1 MGYCGGGGPRGAG
14 MEDRLGITPPDPSA
28 IAEECWAS
36 AEEMIRELVNCIH
49 PTMDSEE
56 KRKDVMEYIQ
66 KLIRDSLAC
75 EVFPYGS
82 VPLKT
87 YLPDG
92 DIDLTALT
100 APNTEEFLVHDVL
113 ALLREEEKK
122 ENVEYE
128 VKDTQFIDAEVK
140 LVKCLVQDIVIDLS
154 FNQLGGLCSLCFLEQ
169 VDRLVG
175 KNHLFKHSIMLIK
188 SWCYYESRILGS
200 HHGLISTYAL
210 ETLILYIFQFFHSS
224 LNGPL
229 AVLYRFLDYY
239 SRFDWEKYC
248 ISLNG
253 PVCKASLPEIV
264 VSIPDNGG
272 NLLLSEE
279 FLRNCMEMF
288 SAPSRVIGN
297 TRVFKQKHLNIIDP
311 LNETNNLGRSV
322 HRGNYYRIRSAFKYG
337 ARKLGRILLSSPDKI
352 GDGITKFFANTI
364 DRHGHN
370 RFYNLKHSSLKFCP
384 NGSGVLSSPCPAE
397 FISEDE
403 MPLNSSFGYCEND
416 NFEWEDKCGSV
427 LRNEANKLMK
437 TVSECSSLTIG
448 ATVSGHGLSGDT
460 DEPACPH
467 ALNPSS
473 ANSMS
478 NCSTSGNC
486 SDSLSGLD
494 YSAPEFNSLKSCAVN
509 GSCKNWAVFQ
519 SGQFDYVYGKPGFAS
534 WIDQGE
540 YPLENSSIYQS
551 VTDYSESVCSGDSA
565 TSTPKTSIL
574 ESLSLDFRERDLA
587 SIAGDLEVLNPLA
600 DLTGDYDSHIRSLI
614 YGQCCHGYA
623 FMASLLFDPSPQ
635 SHFQNKVFCNAVQQ
649 SSTLGQNSVAKT
661 NISTVIVRP
670 FVSSPTNHSPSTV
683 TCSKEKPKA
692 PLPEPFVPNMDH
704 SFRER
709 PWKMKG
715 RNKEFGSDVQFHN
728 GTNGNGWVPVLSEAN
743 CLENDGSQEFS
754 HAQPSCKKRGKFS
767 TPNQYDH
774 HPAGDSDENGLS
786 NLLCGIEFGSLGK
799 IPEDFLSGS
808 SRDCSPTT
816 LSDKAPSAK
825 PELCRK
831 ERFADQSF
839 HLKNEDEFPPLPM

>member
-1 MGYCGGGGPRGAG
+1 MGYCGGGGGPRGAG
-14 MEDRLGITPPDPSA
+14 MEDRLGITHPDPSA

-169 VDRLVG
+169 V
-175 KNHLFKHSIMLIK
+175 
-188 SWCYYESRILGS
+188 
-200 HHGLISTYAL
+200 
-210 ETLILYIFQFFHSS
+210 
-224 LNGPL
+224 
-229 AVLYRFLDYY
+229 LYRFLDYY

-264 VSIPDNGG
+264 VYSSLGSFSFAVSIPDNGG

-519 SGQFDYVYGKPGFAS
+519 SGQFDYVYGKPGFGS

-623 FMASLLFDPSPQ
+623 FMASLSFDPSPQ
-635 SHFQNKVFCNAVQQ
+635 SLTF
-649 SSTLGQNSVAKT
+649 KT
-661 NISTVIVRP
+661 R
-670 FVSSPTNHSPSTV
+670 
-683 TCSKEKPKA
+683 CSA
-692 PLPEPFVPNMDH
+692 MLFSNQDH

-743 CLENDGSQEFS
+743 SLENDGSQEFS

-808 SRDCSPTT
+808 SRDCTPTT